1 MTRWTLTIAAF
12 HQATVELASRA
23 DARKVLDNASYDY
36 GRRGASVRFGE
47 SSLSRRGHRSWL
59 LYGPAGYV
67 GRLECRGKR

>member
-1 MTRWTLTIAAF
+1 MSRWHLTLAAF
-12 HQATVELASRA
+12 RHATVELSRA

-36 GRRGASVRFGE
+36 DKKN
-47 SSLSRRGHRSWL
+47 RSWL